1 MKCYSDTPEPPYC
14 AVIFGFRLRTTD
26 TAEYLAT
33 ADRLMEIAR
42 QLDGFYGEAAARVE
56 GGFCLTVS
64 YWRDEDSIR
73 VWRENLE
80 HTEARLRG
88 KREWYE
94 SFKVRVAR
102 VERDYGFEFKGSA
115 DSGVGS

>member
-1 MKCYSDTPEPPYC
+1 MSYSETPEPPYY

-42 QLDGFYGEAAARVE
+42 GLEGFYGEEAARVE

-80 HTEARLRG
+80 HAEARQRG
-88 KREWYE
+88 MREWYE
-94 SFKVRVAR
+94 SFRVRVAR
-102 VERDYGFEFKGSA
+102 VDRDYGFQSA
-115 DSGVGS
+115 TSE